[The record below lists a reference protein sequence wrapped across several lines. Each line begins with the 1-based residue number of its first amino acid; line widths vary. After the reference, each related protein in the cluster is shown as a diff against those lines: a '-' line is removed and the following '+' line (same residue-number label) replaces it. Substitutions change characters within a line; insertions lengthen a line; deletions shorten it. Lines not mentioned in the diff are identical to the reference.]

1 MSIITK
7 FTILFTAI
15 FLVISV
21 GIFYFILGYSADSFK
36 KQIFEDLVVLAEVE
50 EGYILTFLEQ
60 VKGRAID
67 FSSDGL
73 IRGYTEQIVLQKN
86 KSKDVVYD
94 FNSHLRINKQSV
106 DPTILGILIVDLE
119 GNVIASTHNEEVG
132 KNEANDVYFKDISG
146 LGLNYGLAYI
156 SDVMI
161 NYHFYTE
168 NPVIIVAAPI
178 FSIDKGIKLGY
189 IINQISL
196 SEINKVLSGRKQ
208 VELGALSGGRGRRAS
223 LNVYLVNK
231 ENLLITPSIYSNE
244 GLLKQKIVSPLVELC
259 RENKESI
266 ETYKN
271 RLDIEVLSAS
281 MCLPVHGWT
290 LLVEISSEEAFSVV
304 SGLQKE
310 IILFG
315 SLFLFILIIL
325 SALFLY
331 GFIIKSI
338 LRLREGARIVGGGN
352 LDYEIKI
359 NSKDEFNDLAQ
370 DFNQMTS
377 QLKEL
382 VISLKN
388 SAIKIKESEE
398 KYKIMFNGAV
408 DAIFISNPEGNFLE
422 VNENAKKI
430 TGYKEEELLKMNH
443 LQIYNKEDISR
454 CQEQFRVAIQKNTCF
469 IENVNILKKN
479 GDLVSV
485 DIGISLLIYGNKE
498 FMQFIMRDVSER
510 AALEK
515 HHKDID
521 HIKSQFINVVSHQLR
536 TPLNSI
542 RWNLEILLGGDL
554 GVMKKEQE
562 KFLKIMYLSNQNII
576 NIISDLFLALEI
588 EESKI
593 SLEKEI
599 IDSEALINGV
609 IDDYKKSLAIKRIK
623 LNIVKLKKGQ
633 VFNMEADRNKMAQ
646 IFSRLMDNAVKYTKE
661 DGEINIKLE
670 KVDNQVVVSIADNGI
685 GIPKDEQEALFS
697 KFFRASNAAVMY
709 PNASGLGLFIS
720 QKIIEAHNGKIWFIS
735 QEGKGTTFFVS
746 LPLAK

>member
-7 FTILFTAI
+7 FAILFAAI
-15 FLVISV
+15 FLVISA

-36 KQIFEDLVVLAEVE
+36 EQVFEDLVVLAEVE

-73 IRGYTEQIVLQKN
+73 IRGYAEQIALQKN

-132 KNEANDVYFKDISG
+132 KNEASDVYFQDIAK
-146 LGLNYGLAYI
+146 LGLNYGSAYI

-196 SEINKVLSGRKQ
+196 VEINKVLSGRKQ

-231 ENLLITPSIYSNE
+231 DNLLITPSIYSNE
-244 GLLKQKIVSPLVELC
+244 GLLKQKIVSPLVESC
-259 RENKESI
+259 RKGKEGI

-281 MCLPVHGWT
+281 MCLPIHGWT
-290 LLVEISSEEAFSVV
+290 LLIEISSEEAFLTIDN
-304 SGLQKE
+304 LQEE

-315 SLFLFILIIL
+315 SLFLVVLIIL
-325 SALFLY
+325 SSLFLY
-331 GFIIKSI
+331 YFIIKSI

-359 NSKDEFNDLAQ
+359 NSKDELNDLAQ
-370 DFNQMTS
+370 DFNLMTG

-382 VISLKN
+382 VVGLKN
-388 SAIKIKESEE
+388 SAVKIKESEE

-408 DAIFISNPEGNFLE
+408 DAIFISNIDGDFLE
-422 VNENAKKI
+422 VNQNAERI
-430 TGYKEEELLKMNH
+430 SGYKESELLTMNH
-443 LQIYNKEDISR
+443 LQIYSREDVAK

-469 IENVNILKKN
+469 IENVSILKKN
-479 GDLVSV
+479 KETIAV
-485 DIGISLLIYGNKE
+485 DIGISLLKYGNKE
-498 FMQFIMRDVSER
+498 FLQFIMRDVSER
-510 AALEK
+510 VALEK
-515 HHKDID
+515 HHKEID

-542 RWNLEILLGGDL
+542 RWNLEVLLGGDVGNL
-554 GVMKKEQE
+554 KKEQG
-562 KFLKIMYLSNQNII
+562 KFLKAIYLNNQNII

-588 EESKI
+588 EESPI
-593 SLEKEI
+593 SVEKEMVDLDI
-599 IDSEALINGV
+599 LLNGA
-609 IDDYKKSLAIKRIK
+609 IEGFKKSLAIKRIK
-623 LNIVKLKKGQ
+623 LNLVKSKKGQ
-633 VFNMEADRNKMAQ
+633 IFNVEVDRNKLTQ
-646 IFSRLMDNAVKYTKE
+646 VLTRLIDNAIKYTKE
-661 DGEINIKLE
+661 EGEINIKIE
-670 KVDNQVVVSIADNGI
+670 KADSQVIISIIDNGI
-685 GIPKDEQEALFS
+685 GIPKDEQESLFS
-697 KFFRASNAAVMY
+697 KFFRASNASVMY

-720 QKIIEAHNGKIWFIS
+720 KKIIEAHKGKIWFIS
-735 QEGKGTTFFVS
+735 QEGKGTTFYIS
-746 LPLAK
+746 LPMVK